1 MIWYRKE
8 MSFLRKSFLDPEKDM
23 IMSYSRK
30 ERDRNKDIVNNNF
43 YKLVSVFLGNE
54 TKEMTGENFIP
65 LSE

>member
-1 MIWYRKE
+1 